1 MNKQELL
8 LKLNG
13 SEELIGSALVPV
25 SEVIKWVMALEESN
39 IDLVE
44 LEEQLMSEIMGEDL
58 ELISDYELSMSYK
71 EVELESVDFNES
83 TLRNAI
89 QRAIDEVTIK

>member
-71 EVELESVDFNES
+71 EVELESVDLNES

-89 QRAIDEVTIK
+89 QRAIEEVTIK

>member
-8 LKLNG
+8 AKLNG

-89 QRAIDEVTIK
+89 QRAIEEVIIK

>member
-8 LKLNG
+8 SKLNG

-44 LEEQLMSEIMGEDL
+44 LEEQLMSEIMGE
-58 ELISDYELSMSYK
+58 EMGLIADYDLSMSYR
-71 EVELESVDFNES
+71 EVELENIEFSES
-83 TLRNAI
+83 SLRNAI
-89 QRAIDEVTIK
+89 QRAIEEVIIK

>member
-8 LKLNG
+8 AKLNG

>member
-8 LKLNG
+8 SKLNG

-44 LEEQLMSEIMGEDL
+44 LEEQLMSEIMGEDM
-58 ELISDYELSMSYK
+58 ELIDDYELSMSYK
-71 EVELESVDFNES
+71 EVALESVDFNES
-83 TLRNAI
+83 SLRNAI
-89 QRAIDEVTIK
+89 QRAIEEVIIK

>member
-8 LKLNG
+8 AKLNG

-25 SEVIKWVMALEESN
+25 SEVIKWVIALEETN

-44 LEEQLMSEIMGEDL
+44 LEEQLMSEIMGEEM
-58 ELISDYELSMSYK
+58 ELIADYDLSMSYR
-71 EVELESVDFNES
+71 EVELESIEFSES
-83 TLRNAI
+83 SLRNAI
-89 QRAIDEVTIK
+89 QRAIEEVTIK

>member
-8 LKLNG
+8 AKLNG

-44 LEEQLMSEIMGEDL
+44 LEEQLMSEIMGEEM
-58 ELISDYELSMSYK
+58 ELIDDYELSMSYK
-71 EVELESVDFNES
+71 EVALESVDFNES
-83 TLRNAI
+83 SLRNAI
-89 QRAIDEVTIK
+89 QRAIEEVTIK

>member
-8 LKLNG
+8 SKLNG

-25 SEVIKWVMALEESN
+25 SEVIKWVIALEETN

-44 LEEQLMSEIMGEDL
+44 LEEQLMSEIMGEEM
-58 ELISDYELSMSYK
+58 ELIDDYELSMSYK
-71 EVELESVDFNES
+71 EVALESVDFNES
-83 TLRNAI
+83 SLRNAI
-89 QRAIDEVTIK
+89 QRAIEEVTIK

>member
-8 LKLNG
+8 AKLNG

-89 QRAIDEVTIK
+89 QRAIEEVTIK

>member
-8 LKLNG
+8 SKLNG

-25 SEVIKWVMALEESN
+25 SEVIKWVIALEETN

-44 LEEQLMSEIMGEDL
+44 LEEQLMSEIMGEEM
-58 ELISDYELSMSYK
+58 ELIDDYELSMSYK
-71 EVELESVDFNES
+71 EVALESVDFNES
-83 TLRNAI
+83 SLRNAI
-89 QRAIDEVTIK
+89 QRAIEEVIIK

>member
-8 LKLNG
+8 AKLNG

-25 SEVIKWVMALEESN
+25 SEVIKWVVALEESN

-58 ELISDYELSMSYK
+58 ELIDDYELSMSYK
-71 EVELESVDFNES
+71 EVALESVDFNES
-83 TLRNAI
+83 SLRNAI
-89 QRAIDEVTIK
+89 QRAIEEVTIK

>member
-8 LKLNG
+8 AKLNG

-25 SEVIKWVMALEESN
+25 SEVIKWVIALEETN

-58 ELISDYELSMSYK
+58 ELIDDYELSMSYK
-71 EVELESVDFNES
+71 EVALESVDFNES
-83 TLRNAI
+83 SLRNAI
-89 QRAIDEVTIK
+89 QRAIEEVTIK

>member
-8 LKLNG
+8 AKLNG

-25 SEVIKWVMALEESN
+25 SEVIKWVIALEETN

-44 LEEQLMSEIMGEDL
+44 LEEQLMSEIMGEEL
-58 ELISDYELSMSYK
+58 ELIDDYELSMSYK
-71 EVELESVDFNES
+71 EVALESVDLNES

-89 QRAIDEVTIK
+89 QRAIEEVTIK

>member
-25 SEVIKWVMALEESN
+25 SEVIKWVMALEETN

>member
-13 SEELIGSALVPV
+13 SEELISSALVPV

-71 EVELESVDFNES
+71 EVELESVDFNKS

-89 QRAIDEVTIK
+89 QRAIEEVTIK

>member
-8 LKLNG
+8 SKLNG

-25 SEVIKWVMALEESN
+25 SEVIKWVIALEETN

-89 QRAIDEVTIK
+89 QRAIEEVIIK

>member
-8 LKLNG
+8 AKLNG

-25 SEVIKWVMALEESN
+25 SEVIKWVIALEETN

>member
-8 LKLNG
+8 SKLNG

-58 ELISDYELSMSYK
+58 ELIDDYELSMSYK
-71 EVELESVDFNES
+71 EVALESVDFNES
-83 TLRNAI
+83 SLRNAI
-89 QRAIDEVTIK
+89 QRAIEEVIIK

>member
-58 ELISDYELSMSYK
+58 ELISDYELSMSYR
-71 EVELESVDFNES
+71 EVELESIEFSES
-83 TLRNAI
+83 SLRNAI
-89 QRAIDEVTIK
+89 QRAIEEVTIK

>member
-8 LKLNG
+8 AKLNG

-25 SEVIKWVMALEESN
+25 SEVIKWVAALEETN

-44 LEEQLMSEIMGEDL
+44 LEEQLMSEIMGEYL

-71 EVELESVDFNES
+71 EVELESVDLNES

-89 QRAIDEVTIK
+89 QRAIEEVTIK

>member
-8 LKLNG
+8 AKLNG

-25 SEVIKWVMALEESN
+25 SEVIKWVAALEETN

-71 EVELESVDFNES
+71 EVELESVDLNES

-89 QRAIDEVTIK
+89 QRAIEEVTIK

>member
-25 SEVIKWVMALEESN
+25 SEVIKWVAALEETN

>member
-1 MNKQELL
+1 
-8 LKLNG
+8 
-13 SEELIGSALVPV
+13 LIGSALVPV
-25 SEVIKWVMALEESN
+25 SEVIKWVIALEETN

-89 QRAIDEVTIK
+89 QRAIEEVTIK

>member
-89 QRAIDEVTIK
+89 QRAIEEVTIK

>member
-8 LKLNG
+8 AKLNG

-25 SEVIKWVMALEESN
+25 SEVIKWVAALEEIN

-71 EVELESVDFNES
+71 EVELESVDLNES

-89 QRAIDEVTIK
+89 QRAIEEVTIK

>member
-8 LKLNG
+8 AKLNG

-25 SEVIKWVMALEESN
+25 SEVIKWVIALEETN

-44 LEEQLMSEIMGEDL
+44 LEEQLMSEIMGEEM
-58 ELISDYELSMSYK
+58 ELIDDYELSMSYK
-71 EVELESVDFNES
+71 EVALESVDFNES
-83 TLRNAI
+83 SLRNAI
-89 QRAIDEVTIK
+89 QRAIEEVIIK